1 MYRRRGDMGLTF
13 RGIFMFGVT
22 VAFRLIAT
30 EIPRRVASWGRPT
43 HWISSLPAWGLV
55 LFGMSCLGLIL
66 AGYRP
71 ISTQGDS
78 MDPTIA
84 GGSLLLARRVLPEHV
99 RVGDIIG
106 FPDASGEFPLVVH
119 RVLAVLT
126 DAEHIT
132 AVTKG
137 DNNPMPDLIPVTL
150 DRPVTRVAFVLP
162 ALVSSSTVTLVWYL
176 CVIGALLGQ
185 WLGLRRRAQ
194 AQPFSLQSP

>member
-1 MYRRRGDMGLTF
+1 MREAELFDVPATWRHGVNI

-84 GGSLLLARRVLPEHV
+84 GGSLLPPGRFSRHLRQTSSRSLGMAESSLRGAAGFSV
-99 RVGDIIG
+99 RM
-106 FPDASGEFPLVVH
+106 
-119 RVLAVLT
+119 
-126 DAEHIT
+126 AE
-132 AVTKG
+132 
-137 DNNPMPDLIPVTL
+137 N
-150 DRPVTRVAFVLP
+150 
-162 ALVSSSTVTLVWYL
+162 VS
-176 CVIGALLGQ
+176 C
-185 WLGLRRRAQ
+185 
-194 AQPFSLQSP
+194 